1 MNLIDMQN
9 IWTINEQAS
18 LWGTEDSNPSNRHRC
33 DEEETVRSLYI
44 RKTHLPPAAA
54 SQMIKDTS
62 GNHNLFVDTV
72 NIQ

>member
-9 IWTINEQAS
+9 IWTISWQAS
-18 LWGTEDSNPSNRHRC
+18 EALNTQTPLIARDVMRR
-33 DEEETVRSLYI
+33 RYI
-44 RKTHLPPAAA
+44 ITISGKLISSPAAA

-62 GNHNLFVDTV
+62 GNHGLFIDVV